1 MLALQDFGA
10 SSRRNLVKFLLVRDE
25 VDLRGLL
32 ILLKLGEGGRS
43 GRIQELRDLNLV
55 RARVRVEHLPTNVE
69 VLVLV
74 ALGGRRH
81 LHLVAGGVGG
91 RSFHPCLHIRI

>member
-43 GRIQELRDLNLV
+43 GRIQELRDLN
-55 RARVRVEHLPTNVE
+55 
-69 VLVLV
+69 
-74 ALGGRRH
+74 
-81 LHLVAGGVGG
+81 
-91 RSFHPCLHIRI
+91 